1 MKKHKI
7 TEKKVLSFVIWF
19 LSFVCHLLFGLN
31 QLGYAQ
37 DKIIAIVNKDI
48 ITQKDLNDFSNYMRV
63 QLSQEYSGKELESQL
78 QAKKLD
84 LINKLIEDRLILQ
97 EAKRYG
103 VIVDENRIKARLDEM
118 RRRYPT
124 ELDFQDSL
132 RSQGLVQGDL
142 EAKTRDQF
150 LIFNMI
156 EYKIRR
162 NITVAPTEVTNFYEN
177 NIQEFRATEERNV
190 TSLNTDDENIAQ
202 KAYQDLKTGKSL
214 DSVINQYYLSSDN
227 LISAR
232 EGELR
237 KDIEEVIFKLNLGE
251 FCKPLKINNGYY
263 IFKLESI
270 TAPRQ
275 LSLSETRDNIYTYLF
290 NKKIEEELSK
300 WLAELKKRSYIKY
313 VQD

>member
-1 MKKHKI
+1 MIDKR
-7 TEKKVLSFVIWF
+7 KVQSLKFLF
-19 LSFVCHLLFGLN
+19 LSFGFAFFVLCFTFN
-31 QLGYAQ
+31 SFAQ
-37 DKIIAIVNKDI
+37 DKIVAIVNNDI
-48 ITQKDLNDFSNYMRV
+48 ITHKDLNDFSNFMRV

-78 QAKKLD
+78 QSKKSG

-142 EAKTRDQF
+142 EAKIREQF

-177 NIQEFRATEERNV
+177 NIQDFKATEERNIA
-190 TSLNTDDENIAQ
+190 SLNTDDENIAR
-202 KAYQDLKTGKSL
+202 KAYEDLKANKSL
-214 DSVINQYYLSSDN
+214 DSVINEYSLSSDK

-237 KDIEEVIFKLNLGE
+237 KDIEDVIFKLNVGE
-251 FCKPLKINNGYY
+251 FCKPLKINDSHY

-275 LSLSETRDNIYTYLF
+275 LSLSEARDNIYTYLF

-300 WLAELKKRSYIKY
+300 WLEELKKRSYIKY
-313 VQD
+313 TQD

>member
-1 MKKHKI
+1 MEKRKI
-7 TEKKVLSFVIWF
+7 WVLLFI
-19 LSFVCHLLFGLN
+19 CYLLFGLS

-37 DKIIAIVNKDI
+37 DKIVAIVNNDI
-48 ITQKDLNDFSNYMRV
+48 ITQKDLDDFSNFMRV
-63 QLSQEYSGKELESQL
+63 QLSQEYSGKELENQL
-78 QAKKLD
+78 QSKKSD

-103 VIVDENRIKARLDEM
+103 VIVDENRVKARLDET

-132 RSQGLVQGDL
+132 RSQGLVQGDI
-142 EAKTRDQF
+142 EAKIRDQF

-177 NIQEFRATEERNV
+177 NIQDFRATEERNIA
-190 TSLNTDDENIAQ
+190 SLNTDDEDSAQ
-202 KAYQDLKTGKSL
+202 KAYQGLKAGKSL
-214 DSVINQYYLSSDN
+214 ESVINEYSLSSDE

-232 EGELR
+232 KGELR
-237 KDIEEVIFKLNLGE
+237 KDIEEAIFKLNIGG
-251 FCKPLKINNGYY
+251 FSKPLKINDSYY

-300 WLAELKKRSYIKY
+300 WLEELKKRSYIKY
-313 VQD
+313 IQD